1 MREDVGFLLTDLAF
15 LVDFSIKVL
24 KVSFSESIVLKEAS
38 NFVVNVLANLRLVS
52 VLQLELV
59 DEHTLELLALL
70 DIHEL
75 FLACFS
81 HTSGS

>member
-24 KVSFSESIVLKEAS
+24 EVSFSESIVLEEAS

-75 FLACFS
+75 FLTCFS